1 MSCLSGT
8 ISNYNRLS
16 IAVQLML
23 QFAQVGV
30 FFSECSD
37 RLNCIDKRSRSVGK
51 EKVSMM
57 TKGERNWNSSGNVCV
72 YYSLRL

>member
-1 MSCLSGT
+1 MSCLSGI

-30 FFSECSD
+30 FFSEYSD

-57 TKGERNWNSSGNVCV
+57 TKGERNWNISVNVCV

>member
-30 FFSECSD
+30 FFSEYSD

-57 TKGERNWNSSGNVCV
+57 TKGERNWNISGNVCV